1 MKKQKHP
8 KTVKEFR
15 ELLPP
20 LDNSEFAILEAS
32 CRRDGIREAVIVWR
46 DIVIDGH
53 NRLTIA
59 KKHKLPYK
67 VHTLDLPNKEAVKLW
82 MIENQLS
89 RRSVTTFEK
98 IRLALQF
105 EPIYKDQARK
115 QQGTRTDIGAL
126 SAQKFEPIDTIGKLA
141 EIAGT
146 GKRIVSMV
154 KNILKIGDN
163 DIIKKCSLGQLSIRN
178 ACLKSQDTQRRALR
192 IKHAKQPC
200 SYQNPIEGQFIN
212 QIICGDTLKTL
223 KSIGKIMP
231 RKVTC
236 VICSPPY
243 NTGADYGVGASDDN
257 MPYAK
262 YIDWLGKV
270 ILESSKLLRAGGRVI
285 FNVSSH
291 SLLKNYQNYDGD
303 WITTIYPDLINK
315 VRELDCGLKF
325 YTEICWHK
333 HNSGIKTVNGT
344 YCSCQRP
351 VIRRVHE
358 YVIVWSYGQ
367 FDLPQEDGQMSD
379 LTAEEFDEYTRSI
392 WPLSSVTRLKTYH
405 PNAFPDRLVTRL
417 IKLFSYPGD
426 TILDPF
432 NGSGTTTAAAISLGR
447 RYIGIDQNPNYC
459 KFARKRTSQ
468 ASKNR

>member
-8 KTVKEFR
+8 RVIDEFR
-15 ELLPP
+15 DLLPA
-20 LDNSEFAILEAS
+20 LDPAELAMLEAS
-32 CRRDGIREAVIVWR
+32 CIRDGIRDHLTVWR
-46 DIVIDGH
+46 GIIIDGH

-59 KKHKLPYK
+59 KKHHLPYK
-67 VHTLDLPNKEAVKLW
+67 ISTLDLPDKEAVKLW
-82 MIENQLS
+82 MVENQLS

-105 EPIYKDQARK
+105 APAYSQNAQK
-115 QQGTRTDIGAL
+115 QKGTRTDLRARH
-126 SAQKFEPIDTIGKLA
+126 APKFQPIDTLARLA

-146 GKRIVSMV
+146 GKRIISQV
-154 KNILKIGDN
+154 KSILKIGDN
-163 DIIKKCSLGQLSIRN
+163 GIIQKCSLGQLSIRN
-178 ACLKSQDTQRRALR
+178 AFLKSQDIQRRMARL
-192 IKHAKQPC
+192 KEAKKRTNFK
-200 SYQNPIEGQFIN
+200 NPPLGQYIN

-223 KSIGKIMP
+223 KAMNKTMSGLI
-231 RKVTC
+231 TC

-243 NTGADYGVGASDDN
+243 NNSTDYGPGASADN

-291 SLLKNYQNYDGD
+291 SPLKNYQNPEGD

-344 YCSCQRP
+344 YCSCKRP

-358 YVIVWSYGQ
+358 YVIVWSYKQ
-367 FDLPQEDGQMSD
+367 FDLPQEDGQVSD
-379 LTAEEFDEYTRSI
+379 LTAEEFDEYTRSL
-392 WPLSSVTRLKTYH
+392 WPLSSVTRINTHH
-405 PNAFPDRLVTRL
+405 PTAFPDRLVSRL
-417 IKLFSYPGD
+417 IKLFSYSGD

-432 NGSGTTTAAAISLGR
+432 SGSGTTTAAAASLGR

-459 KFARKRTSQ
+459 KHARQRTQ
-468 ASKNR
+468 KALR